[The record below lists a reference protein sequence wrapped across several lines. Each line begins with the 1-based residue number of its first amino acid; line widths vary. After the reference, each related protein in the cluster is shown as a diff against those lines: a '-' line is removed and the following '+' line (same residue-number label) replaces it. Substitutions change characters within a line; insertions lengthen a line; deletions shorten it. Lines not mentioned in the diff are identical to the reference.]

1 MAKIV
6 RKALAVFLIL
16 LLTPI
21 FATADEFRGKWWHY
35 YERGVDYSDRGEL
48 EKSLSDLTKA
58 GKMRDK
64 DQRMARTYGMHF
76 IDYFPHRELGI
87 VHFNKGNIETAIKEL
102 EESIRSVE
110 SSRAV
115 FYLNLARK
123 SQISGKKE
131 IPPTPPKIVFE
142 NPTGS
147 VITRNHTIQV
157 RAKVSGAAYISR
169 ITVNGI
175 DYRVEKAEKQID
187 VRQEITLGD
196 DLTGIKIVAEDL
208 LGNRVEQEVPITV
221 KRNGPTIAISGISTE
236 QRDGKRFTRV
246 GGEVTDD
253 LGVQAVRIGTLDKN
267 TDGVHSYSFDLL
279 VERTGDAALVIRAVD
294 SIGNDTLAE
303 VDLSRIIAEEVAEET
318 ALSRA
323 ADEKVEQESLALAE
337 AERQRVVAAQEQAE
351 LLRIAKEA
359 EERVLQA
366 RKEEERL
373 HQIKAKAEQEKL
385 LLAEEERKRI
395 AAEKERLE
403 QLAAEQERVGK
414 EQAELARLKQEEA
427 ERQRQAAELEQRLR
441 EKAEQERIAL
451 EKAESERIAQEQ
463 AEIERL
469 AREAREAVER
479 RRVEWERAEIERMSR
494 AAEEQQRMAARKAE
508 EEQLASAK
516 KAEELFAARKAEE
529 EARAK
534 RALEQLASDARERE
548 SQEAGRSKAVTAPP
562 IIVERQ
568 KLKAVVDE
576 IKLSQALSTD
586 GDKQLSTGLLIAGGG
601 TKAYTPPA
609 RLPVATQ
616 AKTAVPARVNKNA
629 CRKRTAE
636 KPVIT
641 IKDASSVPFVFVDA
655 YPLDGEA
662 FDNCGVERV
671 VVNGLDIPIRK
682 GMQVYFS
689 RIVKLES
696 GENSITV
703 DVFNVF
709 GNKTTSRTNVTRKI
723 PSVHLNSSRMSVLV
737 LPFDFENRVGTPIQ
751 LAGDYLAGAM
761 AEQKRFQ
768 VVERKKLKQLIEEQK
783 MTQALAQDTDKVAE
797 LGKIVAAE
805 AIVASTVRETDKSFE
820 VTSRIINTET
830 SEIMEVLDV
839 YTEDKRP
846 LVVKELMIA
855 LAAKIARS
863 FPVVEGIVISRDD
876 DKVMTDI
883 GSPLKVRQRTGA
895 IIYRKGNEIKH
906 PQTGRSL
913 GFDTVKLGEG
923 YLHDVQENFS
933 KMQLGGRF
941 REQPIAP
948 NDLVLTK

>member
-1 MAKIV
+1 MLGGENVSTRWVGRAHGAKMIH
-6 RKALAVFLIL
+6 KALTVFLIL
-16 LLTPI
+16 FLTPLI
-21 FATADEFRGKWWHY
+21 ATADEFRGKWWHY
-35 YERGVDYSDRGEL
+35 YERGIELSDKSEW
-48 EKSLSDLTKA
+48 EKSLGDLIKA
-58 GKMRDK
+58 GKMREK

-87 VHFNKGNIETAIKEL
+87 VEFNRGNIETAIKEL
-102 EESIRSVE
+102 EVSIRSAE

-123 SQISGKKE
+123 TQMSGEKGISV
-131 IPPTPPKIVFE
+131 TPPQIIFK
-142 NPTGS
+142 NPTGP

-157 RAKVSGAAYISR
+157 MAKVSGAAYISR

-187 VRQEITLGD
+187 VRQEIPLGE

-208 LGNRVEQEVPITV
+208 LGNRVVQEVPVTV
-221 KRNGPTIAISGISTE
+221 KRNGPAIAISGISTE
-236 QRDGKRFTRV
+236 QREGKRFTRV
-246 GGEVTDD
+246 SGEVTDD
-253 LGVQAVRIGTLDKN
+253 LGVQAVRIGTLEKN
-267 TDGVHSYSFDLL
+267 TDGVLSYPFNLL
-279 VERTGDAALVIRAVD
+279 VERTGNAALIIRAVD

-303 VDLSRIIAEEVAEET
+303 VDLSKIISEDLVEEA
-318 ALSRA
+318 AQSRA
-323 ADEKVEQESLALAE
+323 AAEKTEQERQVVE
-337 AERQRVVAAQEQAE
+337 TAERERVTQEKTDQEKIALEQVE
-351 LLRIAKEA
+351 LLRVTKEA

-373 HQIKAKAEQEKL
+373 LQIKAKAEQEQL

-403 QLAAEQERVGK
+403 LLAAELERVGK
-414 EQAELARLKQEEA
+414 EKAEIARVKEEVA
-427 ERQRQAAELEQRLR
+427 EKQRLTS
-441 EKAEQERIAL
+441 K
-451 EKAESERIAQEQ
+451 KDT
-463 AEIERL
+463 
-469 AREAREAVER
+469 
-479 RRVEWERAEIERMSR
+479 
-494 AAEEQQRMAARKAE
+494 EEPF
-508 EEQLASAK
+508 ASANSV
-516 KAEELFAARKAEE
+516 
-529 EARAK
+529 
-534 RALEQLASDARERE
+534 LEQLASDTKE
-548 SQEAGRSKAVTAPP
+548 SGDNDVARSKPVTAPP
-562 IIVERQ
+562 VIVERQ
-568 KLKAVVDE
+568 KLKTVFDE
-576 IKLSQALSTD
+576 MKLSQALSSD
-586 GDKQLSTGLLIAGGG
+586 GDKQLSTDLFIAGGG

-609 RLPVATQ
+609 RLPVA
-616 AKTAVPARVNKNA
+616 ASPKNAVTPRALRNA
-629 CRKRTAE
+629 CRKRSAE

-641 IKDASSVPFVFVDA
+641 IRDASSIPFVFVDA

-671 VVNGLDIPIRK
+671 VVNGLDVPIRK

-709 GNKTTSRTNVTRKI
+709 GNKTTSRTNVTRNI
-723 PSVHLNSSRMSVLV
+723 PSVHLNSARMSMLV
-737 LPFDFENRVGTPIQ
+737 LPFDFENRVGAPIQ

-761 AEQKRFQ
+761 ADQKRFQ
-768 VVERKKLKQLIEEQK
+768 VVERYKLKQLIDELK
-783 MTQALAQDTDKVAE
+783 MTQALVQDTDKVAE

-805 AIVASTVRETDKSFE
+805 AIVASTVRETDNSFE

-863 FPVVEGIVISRDD
+863 FPVVEGIVISRDY

-883 GSPLKVRQRTGA
+883 GSPLKVRKRTGA
-895 IIYRKGNEIKH
+895 IIYRKGKEIKH

-923 YLHDVQENFS
+923 YLDDIQENFS
-933 KMQLGGRF
+933 KLHLGARF
-941 REQPIAP
+941 RDQPIAP